1 MEEPGQLVE
10 VSELAGELKV
20 SRQTLSNYLSYL
32 EQSFL
37 VRKLYNYSTGRR
49 KVERKLK
56 RYYPTIISVDLL
68 FREDDLSKSRVFEWA
83 VINQMGAEFFWRD
96 SYKNEVD
103 AILTNRKSTPVET
116 KYGKIEVLKDRF
128 PSIADGILSSIL
140 YSRVGAT
147 SSISMSGICPACL
160 SCLSCRMKAPC
171 WLWTASSG
179 RVSLS
184 DM

>member
-10 VSELAGELKV
+10 LSELAGELKV
-20 SRQTLSNYLSYL
+20 SRQTVSSYLSYL

-83 VINQMGAEFFWRD
+83 VISQMGAEFFWRD
-96 SYKNEVD
+96 PYKNEVD
-103 AILTNRKSTPVET
+103 AVLTNRKAVPVEI
-116 KYGKIEVLKDRF
+116 KYGKIDLAGLKAFMRRF
-128 PSIADGILSSIL
+128 NVRRGYVVSPDKEATQKVNGGSV
-140 YSRVGAT
+140 RVV
-147 SSISMSGICPACL
+147 PAYKYL
-160 SCLSCRMKAPC
+160 LAKAPPIG
-171 WLWTASSG
+171 T
-179 RVSLS
+179 
-184 DM
+184 